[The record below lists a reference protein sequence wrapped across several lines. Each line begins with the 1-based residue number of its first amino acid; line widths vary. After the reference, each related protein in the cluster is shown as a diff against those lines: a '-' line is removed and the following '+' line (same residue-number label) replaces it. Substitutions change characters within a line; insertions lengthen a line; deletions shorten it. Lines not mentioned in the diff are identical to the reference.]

1 MVSEFFYKPDKDASI
16 AKHSMYL
23 SKVSSK
29 LLALNPVQV
38 FSRTLRAQ
46 KTLNAC
52 THRERNTGQVHSPV
66 IPSWFWFAF
75 LYLKHASEIKQIFFY
90 IIKCL
95 FTYLHVDILP
105 LGTKRIRYFL
115 KSCHHHLNSV

>member
-1 MVSEFFYKPDKDASI
+1 
-16 AKHSMYL
+16 MYL

-29 LLALNPVQV
+29 LLALNPVSV

-66 IPSWFWFAF
+66 IPSWLWFAF
-75 LYLKHASEIKQIFFY
+75 LYLQHASEIKKKIFFILSSALY
-90 IIKCL
+90 SL
-95 FTYLHVDILP
+95 TYM
-105 LGTKRIRYFL
+105 
-115 KSCHHHLNSV
+115 